1 MGSPNRGGEDG
12 DRMAELVAAISA
24 GKLPFLVDTA
34 DELVRRIDGLQPGL
48 TRAVKWGRLTF
59 ALDGDYH
66 HWLCA
71 VGITRKTVKLSFHF
85 GRLLDDPAGVLRTS
99 GSEYLRWVE
108 YRSVEDIDDAMLA
121 SLLAAAVRA
130 YPVFRQQWE
139 ARRR

>member
-121 SLLAAAVRA
+121 SLLAAAVWA

>member
-1 MGSPNRGGEDG
+1 MG
-12 DRMAELVAAISA
+12 AAH
-24 GKLPFLVDTA
+24 LRP
-34 DELVRRIDGLQPGL
+34 RRRPPPL
-48 TRAVKWGRLTF
+48 
-59 ALDGDYH
+59 
-66 HWLCA
+66 LCA
-71 VGITRKTVKLSFHF
+71 VGVTRKTVKLSFHF
-85 GRLLDDPAGVLRTS
+85 GRLLDDPAGVLRAS